1 MSMLNKTTVAL
12 ILLGFFAFG
21 SSSVILTARGPSNPR
36 LPQYVN
42 FHGSSKN
49 RLPQLDRK
57 TLNTG
62 MIIEED
68 GDLVN
73 PSEDQSI
80 AGKIVTLPLQDWSTI
95 STSPII
101 FASKVSTNIFQSV
114 LNL

>member
-1 MSMLNKTTVAL
+1 MLNKTTVAL
-12 ILLGFFAFG
+12 ILLVFFALG

-36 LPQYVN
+36 LPRYVN

-95 STSPII
+95 SISPII
-101 FASKVSTNIFQSV
+101 FAPKVSTKIFQSV